1 MPNPL
6 ISIEKIG
13 LTYLFP
19 IKFTGNRYYITVPS
33 ELIEQFELMMG
44 DRLKLHIIEARKK
57 RDVDEAILEED
68 LKAKLRELRKK
79 RKKSSV

>member
-1 MPNPL
+1 MTSPQ

-19 IKFTGNRYYITVPS
+19 IKFTGNRYYVTIPP
-33 ELIEQFELMMG
+33 ELMEQFELMMG

-57 RDVDEAILEED
+57 RDIDESVLEEQ
-68 LKAKLRELRKK
+68 LKAQLRALRKK
-79 RKKSSV
+79 RKKS